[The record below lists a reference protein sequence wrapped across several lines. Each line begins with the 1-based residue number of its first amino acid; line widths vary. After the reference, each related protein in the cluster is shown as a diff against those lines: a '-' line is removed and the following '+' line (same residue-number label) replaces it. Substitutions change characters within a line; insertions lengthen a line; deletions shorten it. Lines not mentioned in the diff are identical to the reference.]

1 MRPTATRGALQRR
14 SGHVQGVTGIL
25 PAELREGTL
34 IEHRLGLVELATVLV
49 IALMVALVF
58 RSLAAALLTLACV
71 GVANLFAEQVLVWAQ
86 SRAGISTPQ
95 VLRPIQVAL
104 ALGVGTD
111 YCVFYLSSFRHRIR
125 SGQPRVSGRPRHVRR
140 DDPHRPGRRR
150 HPGQLDWPLLAVA
163 RMSFFRGLGPGL
175 AVTVLATLAVCV
187 TFVPAAIGILGGLLV
202 HPWWRPLPSPP
213 AQPAAGGLGR
223 LALLRTGR
231 PGAALTALLAVAA
244 LAVGAAQLDRLGL
257 GFTRGHRAA
266 DGHAAACGLRRA
278 RAGVRPGHAVP
289 RFGLVLWGPGGA
301 GRQRPALA
309 RLHAELS
316 RQLQGSSRCSGRPT
330 SRRPTRPAWWSAAA
344 APASSSCWRA
354 IRSDRPGWV
363 TSAG

>member
-1 MRPTATRGALQRR
+1 MAPTQVVREANRYAGALQRR

-125 SGQPRVSGRPRHVRR
+125 SGQPRVLAARATCAETTPIVLVGGVILAA
-140 DDPHRPGRRR
+140 G
-150 HPGQLDWPLLAVA
+150 LAALAVA

-202 HPWWRPLPSPP
+202 HPWWRRQPSAP
-213 AQPAAGGLGR
+213 AQPAAGGPGR

-257 GFTRGHRAA
+257 GFTEVTGLPADTPPRSAYDALVQGFAPGMLFPRSGRAVGSGCGSATTRTRPAAGRTEPPARGCL
-266 DGHAAACGLRRA
+266 GA
-278 RAGVRPGHAVP
+278 RAGRPADLRPGRAGGQP
-289 RFGLVLWGPGGA
+289 R
-301 GRQRPALA
+301 
-309 RLHAELS
+309 
-316 RQLQGSSRCSGRPT
+316 
-330 SRRPTRPAWWSAAA
+330 RRPLHRRVGA
-344 APASSSCWRA
+344 
-354 IRSDRPGWV
+354 RSVRIGRV
-363 TSAG
+363 G